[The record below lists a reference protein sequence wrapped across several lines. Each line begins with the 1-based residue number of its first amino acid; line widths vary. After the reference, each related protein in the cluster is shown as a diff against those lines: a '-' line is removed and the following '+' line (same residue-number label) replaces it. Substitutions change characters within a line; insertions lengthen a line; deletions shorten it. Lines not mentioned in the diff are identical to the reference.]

1 MNGEYDFLPLEQA
14 REVTSENIY
23 IAIMDDEVD
32 LLTKD
37 EVDFIIFLLKSFFK
51 ERVNLDGY
59 SEIKCINYFLK
70 CLESSLELAVLN
82 RTFSVSFIGITNEK
96 VYNFTSH
103 RYVSFLSFD
112 FIKPINAVLDICQ
125 WQLLYDLQNN
135 LYMVYLS
142 ESAIEL
148 LAAFEQDY
156 RDVSTTE
163 MFQKIK
169 RLVS

>member
-1 MNGEYDFLPLEQA
+1 M
-14 REVTSENIY
+14 
-23 IAIMDDEVD
+23 
-32 LLTKD
+32 
-37 EVDFIIFLLKSFFK
+37 
-51 ERVNLDGY
+51 
-59 SEIKCINYFLK
+59 K